1 MLGSERLEVLAGELC
16 RLGRRAGLD
25 AVGVC
30 DAKPFREAFVALN
43 QGRAKGWDAGMQFT
57 YRNPGRSTDPARAL
71 PGARAMVVGA
81 CGYDRREPTPVAAR
95 RPTGVVARYARED
108 HYKILRAALEQV
120 ADLLRQRGWRAA
132 VLVDDNALVDRAAAV
147 RAGLGWYGKNT
158 NVLIPGAGSWFV
170 IGSVV
175 TDAPVTTA
183 LGDTL
188 RFGRRNEPFSAQFDA
203 QKANRSTNSA
213 AATSLTLTPGPVPD
227 GCGTCRRCIDACP
240 TGALTH
246 DEPGHLD
253 ARKCLAWLVEAPG
266 VFPRQYRIP
275 LHDRIYGCDD
285 CQEVCPVNKLAARR
299 QPPPAAADDA
309 QTTVD
314 VLAMLAAKDGDLLDS
329 LGRWYIP
336 SRDPKYLRRNALI
349 VLGNTGDPT
358 APEVRTAVE
367 AAITRRDP
375 IIRAHAVWAAAR
387 LGYRDLIPD
396 EDEDPQVQEEIEAAT
411 YVPATTR

>member
-1 MLGSERLEVLAGELC
+1 
-16 RLGRRAGLD
+16 
-25 AVGVC
+25 
-30 DAKPFREAFVALN
+30 
-43 QGRAKGWDAGMQFT
+43 
-57 YRNPGRSTDPARAL
+57 
-71 PGARAMVVGA
+71 
-81 CGYDRREPTPVAAR
+81 
-95 RPTGVVARYARED
+95 
-108 HYKILRAALEQV
+108 
-120 ADLLRQRGWRAA
+120 WRAA
-132 VLVDDNALVDRAAAV
+132 ALVDDNALVDRAAAV
-147 RAGLGWYGKNT
+147 RAGLGWYGKNS

-170 IGSVV
+170 LGSVV
-175 TDAPVTTA
+175 TDAPLLTPTSEQG
-183 LGDTL
+183 LGDGL
-188 RFGRRNEPFSAQFDA
+188 VFGRRFAASGKQIAAQR
-203 QKANRSTNSA
+203 ANSPA
-213 AATSLTLTPGPVPD
+213 KAATTTGGDTGKGAPTLTPGPVPD

-240 TGALTH
+240 TGALSH

-253 ARKCLAWLVEAPG
+253 ARKCLAWLVQAPG
-266 VFPRQYRIP
+266 VFPREYRIP

-396 EDEDPQVQEEIEAAT
+396 RDEDPQVQEEIEAAT
-411 YVPATTR
+411 SVPATAR

>member
-1 MLGSERLEVLAGELC
+1 MARPSNIESAELTGGGCPAREHEVLRSERLDVLAGELC

-25 AVGVC
+25 AVGMC
-30 DAKPFREAFVALN
+30 DAKPFREAFVALK

-81 CGYDRREPTPVAAR
+81 CGYDRCEPTPVAAR
-95 RPTGVVARYARED
+95 RPKGVVARYARED

-132 VLVDDNALVDRAAAV
+132 ALVDDNALVDRAAAV

-170 IGSVV
+170 LGSVV

-188 RFGRRNEPFSAQFDA
+188 RVGRRNEPFSAQFDA
-203 QKANRSTNSA
+203 QKANRSPNSA
-213 AATSLTLTPGPVPD
+213 AATSRDPASPGAPALPGAPAPTATPTPTPTPTLTPGPVPD

-240 TGALTH
+240 TGALSH

-253 ARKCLAWLVEAPG
+253 ARK
-266 VFPRQYRIP
+266 
-275 LHDRIYGCDD
+275 
-285 CQEVCPVNKLAARR
+285 
-299 QPPPAAADDA
+299 
-309 QTTVD
+309 
-314 VLAMLAAKDGDLLDS
+314 
-329 LGRWYIP
+329 
-336 SRDPKYLRRNALI
+336 
-349 VLGNTGDPT
+349 
-358 APEVRTAVE
+358 
-367 AAITRRDP
+367 
-375 IIRAHAVWAAAR
+375 
-387 LGYRDLIPD
+387 
-396 EDEDPQVQEEIEAAT
+396 
-411 YVPATTR
+411 